1 MADERGERSAAPL
14 VPLHH
19 MEPGP
24 YRRSRMT
31 RRGRVVLVIA
41 GVLLLILVYEVVRGV
56 VTGSDADSSEKK
68 EPQSGQSAPSAGES
82 DEVIEAPSEATSPS
96 APASSAESKPTPS
109 STPTPT
115 KKPTKKATE
124 KTQPQPTRT
133 LSVKAIAMT
142 EAIGLRIDASRLPVT
157 ATIAM
162 DPWGAPERFTRTVT
176 ITEPNQ
182 LVVVKPVAS
191 GHAEWSVRVE
201 GAEKVTGYTHSW
213 PKGDREF
220 TKR

>member
-1 MADERGERSAAPL
+1 PAPEPEPEPEAEPEPQPIPAAELEPVADERGERSAAPL

-82 DEVIEAPSEATSPS
+82 DEVIEAPSEAT
-96 APASSAESKPTPS
+96 
-109 STPTPT
+109 
-115 KKPTKKATE
+115 
-124 KTQPQPTRT
+124 
-133 LSVKAIAMT
+133 
-142 EAIGLRIDASRLPVT
+142 
-157 ATIAM
+157 
-162 DPWGAPERFTRTVT
+162 
-176 ITEPNQ
+176 
-182 LVVVKPVAS
+182 
-191 GHAEWSVRVE
+191 
-201 GAEKVTGYTHSW
+201 
-213 PKGDREF
+213 
-220 TKR
+220 